1 MARDKRNKHV
11 WDRKE
16 RRAPAQVLVVNDDT
30 DACELLV
37 RILGAAGF
45 RAEGVPSAD
54 AAIASMLRLL
64 PRCVVLDLTAGG
76 IGSSLKVLDQIRS
89 HEDRR
94 ISSAR
99 AVLIATSA
107 KNRSFSFQSGV
118 DAYLT
123 RPFHA
128 DELVRHVTDVVDRPD
143 EERARHRRDELQDSP
158 S

>member
-1 MARDKRNKHV
+1 MARDKKGKHV
-11 WDRKE
+11 WDGKE
-16 RRAPAQVLVVNDDT
+16 RRSPAQVLVVNDET

-37 RILGAAGF
+37 RILSAAGF
-45 RAEGVPSAD
+45 RAEGAHSAN
-54 AAIASMLRLL
+54 AALGLMLQQM
-64 PRCVVLDLTAGG
+64 PRCVVLDLSAGG
-76 IGSSLKVLDQIRS
+76 IGTSLKLLDQIRS

-99 AVLIATSA
+99 AVLIATST
-107 KNRSFSFQSGV
+107 KNRSFSFQSGA

-128 DELVRHVTDVVDRPD
+128 DELVRYVTDVVDRPD
-143 EERARHRRDELQDSP
+143 DERARHRRDELQETP

>member
-1 MARDKRNKHV
+1 MARDKKGKHLR
-11 WDRKE
+11 DGQD
-16 RRAPAQVLVVNDDT
+16 RRAPAQVLVVNDDA

-37 RILGAAGF
+37 RILASAGF
-45 RAEGVPSAD
+45 RTEGVHSAD
-54 AAIASMLRLL
+54 DALGAVLQLM
-64 PRCVVLDLTAGG
+64 PRCVVLDLNAGG

-99 AVLIATSA
+99 AVLIAATA
-107 KNRSFSFQSGV
+107 KNRSFSFQSGA

-128 DELVRHVTDVVDRPD
+128 DELIEQVTDVVDRPD
-143 EERARHRRDELQDSP
+143 EERARHRRDELQESP